1 MKLIKQKSLNQH
13 YITIN
18 KFAYLYIGISSD
30 LSVLEF
36 CTQVFRLI
44 KNQLWYDN
52 KDFSKILHGEQ
63 DWQEPT
69 VKIVES
75 YHKGVASLY
84 FDEKFVNNNNFF
96 KRNTGNQNFLKN
108 SQNPEMPW
116 QNWRPGR

>member
-36 CTQVFRLI
+36 CPQVFRLI

-84 FDEKFVNNNNFF
+84 ILM
-96 KRNTGNQNFLKN
+96 RNSLIITTSSKEILGTRIF
-108 SQNPEMPW
+108 
-116 QNWRPGR
+116 